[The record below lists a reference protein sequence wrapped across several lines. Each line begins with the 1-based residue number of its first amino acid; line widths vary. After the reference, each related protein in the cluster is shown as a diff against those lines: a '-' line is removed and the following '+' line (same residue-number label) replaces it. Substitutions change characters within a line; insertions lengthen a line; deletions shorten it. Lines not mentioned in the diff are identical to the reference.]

1 MQAGIFWTEN
11 SVLYCR
17 KAYFADLECG
27 ASAKI
32 SYSLHDLAK
41 GQE

>member
-11 SVLYCR
+11 PVRYCR

-32 SYSLHDLAK
+32 SYSLHDLVK